1 MRLLKST
8 ALLITIFI
16 LSSCGGGSEFAPVV
30 TGVKV
35 QSIQYG
41 RTATIYIGGK
51 DLRSTLN
58 VDTSGSCVNSSYAS
72 NSTTDM
78 LVFNC
83 LVSKTGDMPFVIKTA
98 EGESIYSTSVNVPL
112 PQVVLI
118 TSKGALTFELVDP
131 AVAPSSVNNFLN
143 YVNKGFYRDTLFHR
157 VIPGFVVQG
166 GGFTVG
172 MVKKSGQTA
181 PIELESNRGL
191 SNLRGSLA
199 MARAPAPNSA
209 QSEFYINL
217 VDNLSL
223 DYRNAANP
231 GYAVFGRVIQG
242 LDIIDT
248 ISTVP
253 TGIVNGFSNVP
264 FEDIF
269 INLALQIK

>member
-8 ALLITIFI
+8 ALLIIVFI
-16 LSSCGGGSEFAPVV
+16 LSGCGGGNGFEPVV
-30 TGVKV
+30 TGLKV
-35 QSIQYG
+35 LSIQYG
-41 RTATIYIGGK
+41 KTATIYIGGK
-51 DLRSTLN
+51 DLRSTLT
-58 VDTSGSCVNSSYAS
+58 VDTSGSCVSSSYAS
-72 NSTTDM
+72 NSSTDL

-98 EGESIYSTSVNVPL
+98 EGESIFSTTINVPL
-112 PQVVLI
+112 PQVVFI

-131 AVAPSSVNNFLN
+131 AIAPNSVNNFLN

-166 GGFTVG
+166 GGFTEG
-172 MVKKSGQTA
+172 IVKKSGQTA

-242 LDIIDT
+242 LDVIDT